1 MSLDELKGQLP
12 LAQNSLESIELDLE
26 QLMALRDVNVIRV
39 AAMRSRLTGLQ
50 QEDPSLPEQLNRRLA
65 LLQTPFI
72 HEFIYE
78 PPRSIFS
85 ETRVDS
91 RA

>member
-50 QEDPSLPEQLNRRLA
+50 QA
-65 LLQTPFI
+65 
-72 HEFIYE
+72 
-78 PPRSIFS
+78 
-85 ETRVDS
+85 
-91 RA
+91 